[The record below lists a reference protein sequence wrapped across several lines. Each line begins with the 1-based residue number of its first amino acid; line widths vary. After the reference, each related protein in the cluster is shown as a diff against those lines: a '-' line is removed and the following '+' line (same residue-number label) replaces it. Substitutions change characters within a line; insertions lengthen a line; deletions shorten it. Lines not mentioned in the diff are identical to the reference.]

1 MKYGVVTHI
10 NKMITMLSIKH
21 QVNSNIAGGIIW
33 SMVSKSDVN
42 LFKILPV
49 GTVSKNFIGPFMIL
63 VSKFVW
69 IAFEAPTHLKKI
81 GNTET

>member
-21 QVNSNIAGGIIW
+21 QVNSNISGGIFW

-49 GTVSKNFIGPFMIL
+49 GTVSKNFIGPFIIL
-63 VSKFVW
+63 LSRFV
-69 IAFEAPTHLKKI
+69 
-81 GNTET
+81 